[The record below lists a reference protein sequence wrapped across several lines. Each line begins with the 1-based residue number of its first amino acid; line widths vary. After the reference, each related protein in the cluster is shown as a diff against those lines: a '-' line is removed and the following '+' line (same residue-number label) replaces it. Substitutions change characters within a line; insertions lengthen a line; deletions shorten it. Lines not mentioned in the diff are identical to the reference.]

1 METLESIKGILDEPT
16 DQICEKCGRP
26 MVKKLGRFGFFIAC
40 TGFPECRN
48 TKPVP
53 LADCPKPDC
62 DGKIVARRKHKTE
75 EIIFLIFS
83 IAAAYAFARHAAYW
97 FGVVTDLYPVNPVTW
112 LRPIN
117 KYMFGYTAILA
128 GGIARSVWFDLGRPM
143 IWRKR
148 SESD

>member
-1 METLESIKGILDEPT
+1 MDYFAVYIDPALNLLSAVVALL
-16 DQICEKCGRP
+16 
-26 MVKKLGRFGFFIAC
+26 MV
-40 TGFPECRN
+40 
-48 TKPVP
+48 VW
-53 LADCPKPDC
+53 LAAMIVQM
-62 DGKIVARRKHKTE
+62 IVARRKHKTE
-75 EIIFLIFS
+75 ELIFLVFS